1 MKIRKIL
8 ALILALVMVLSLAAC
23 GAKEEAPADKPAETP
38 AEAPAETPAETPEEA
53 PTEEEAPAEEEPA
66 KLLDAPLSFKVAY
79 VENPDTAMG
88 IIAPKYFQKITE
100 LTNGELQFEMFPSGL
115 LGTNA
120 DYAEQI
126 ANGAPII
133 GTVGMASLSK
143 VLEPLATPYVLEN
156 IEECLAL
163 PQTEFYQKGVE
174 DLRTMGYVPVC
185 AGSLGIR
192 HIISTKEIKSS
203 ADFEG
208 LIIRMAAT
216 PQSQGFATVQGGT
229 PITNAWADCYGQ
241 LETGAIEATE
251 APIDLLYSSALYEV
265 CDYLCM
271 SAHLTTPFQFVMS
284 TTWWDQIPA
293 EYQQIMLDTLAEGM
307 VEMADMYAAAD
318 AEYVEKFKA
327 EGVTVCEDPDIAS
340 FAACLPEL
348 FESLDMDVA
357 IYEEIRASVDAV
369 MG

>member
-1 MKIRKIL
+1 MKIRKYF
-8 ALILALVMVLSLAAC
+8 ALILALVLTLSLVAC
-23 GAKEEAPADKPAETP
+23 GGAAKPSEAAPAATEAAAP
-38 AEAPAETPAETPEEA
+38 AEA
-53 PTEEEAPAEEEPA
+53 APAATEAAPA
-66 KLLDAPLSFKVAY
+66 KLLNAPLTFKVAY

-88 IIAPKYFQKITE
+88 IIAPKYFDKISE
-100 LTNGELQFEMFPSGL
+100 LTNGELQFEYFPSGL

-143 VLEPLATPYVLEN
+143 VLEPLATPYVLES
-156 IEECLAL
+156 IDETLAL
-163 PQTEFYQKGVE
+163 PKTEFYQKGVE
-174 DLRTMGYVPVC
+174 DLKSMGYMPIC

-203 ADFEG
+203 ADFDG
-208 LIIRMAAT
+208 LLIRMAAT
-216 PQSQGFATVQGGT
+216 PQSQAFASVQGGT

-241 LETGAIEATE
+241 LETGAIQATE

-307 VEMADMYAAAD
+307 EEMADMYAAAD
-318 AEYVEKFKA
+318 AEYIEKFKA
-327 EGVTVCEDPDIAS
+327 EGTIVCEDPDIAS
-340 FAACLPEL
+340 FAACLPKL
-348 FESLDMDVA
+348 FESLGLDVSV
-357 IYEEIRASVDAV
+357 YDEIRASIDAV
-369 MG
+369 M

>member
-1 MKIRKIL
+1 MKKFL
-8 ALILALVMVLSLAAC
+8 ALFLVLAMALSMAAC
-23 GAKEEAPADKPAETP
+23 GAKEEA
-38 AEAPAETPAETPEEA
+38 APA
-53 PTEEEAPAEEEPA
+53 APAATEAAPAATEAAPAATEAAPAEPA
-66 KLLDAPLSFKVAY
+66 KLLDAPLTFKVAY

-88 IIAPKYFQKITE
+88 IIAPKYFDLITE
-100 LTNGELQFEMFPSGL
+100 RTNGELQFEYFPSGL

-143 VLEPLATPYVLEN
+143 VLEPLATPYVLES
-156 IEECLAL
+156 IEETLAL
-163 PQTEFYQKGVE
+163 PKTEYYQKGVE
-174 DLRTMGYVPVC
+174 DLKSMGYMPIC

-192 HIISTKEIKSS
+192 HIISTKEVKSS

-216 PQSQGFATVQGGT
+216 PQSQGFASVQGGT

-241 LETGAIEATE
+241 LETGAIDATE

-293 EYQQIMLDTLAEGM
+293 EYQQIVLDTLAEGM

-318 AEYVEKFKA
+318 AEYVDKFKA

-340 FAACLPEL
+340 FAACLPAL
-348 FESLDMDVA
+348 FESLEMDVQ
-357 IYEEIRASVDAV
+357 IYNDIRASIDAV
-369 MG
+369 M

>member
-1 MKIRKIL
+1 MKKFL
-8 ALILALVMVLSLAAC
+8 ALILALAMVFGMVAC
-23 GAKEEAPADKPAETP
+23 GAKEEAAAPAATE
-38 AEAPAETPAETPEEA
+38 AAAPAETEAAPAETEA
-53 PTEEEAPAEEEPA
+53 AAEEPA
-66 KLLDAPLSFKVAY
+66 KLLDAPLTFKVAY

-88 IIAPKYFQKITE
+88 IIAPQYFDKITE
-100 LTNGELQFEMFPSGL
+100 LTNGELQFEYFPSGL

-143 VLEPLATPYVLEN
+143 VLEPLATPYVLES
-156 IEECLAL
+156 IEETLAL
-163 PQTEFYQKGVE
+163 PKTEFYQKGVE
-174 DLRTMGYVPVC
+174 DLRSMGYVPVC

-203 ADFEG
+203 ADFDG

-216 PQSQGFATVQGGT
+216 PQSQGFASVQGGT

-340 FAACLPEL
+340 FAACLPDL
-348 FESLDMDVA
+348 FASLDLDVG
-357 IYEEIRASVDAV
+357 IYDEIRASVDAV
-369 MG
+369 M